1 MYLFCA
7 QTDGEVDDWRK
18 GKHNFRQLNG
28 GQSGVLSNE
37 FDEGMTKKVARIVTK
52 EKARGDARFQR
63 ISWWYPSRPT
73 VILIQVQLQYTILFM
88 KKTPYM
94 CLDMLSSHILS
105 KYDFFTNFAWTN
117 LKYYSSLETRQC
129 HSLWSMGIPGEGV
142 TRSG

>member
-18 GKHNFRQLNG
+18 GKHNFRQANG

-37 FDEGMTKKVARIVTK
+37 FDEGMTRKVARIVTK
-52 EKARGDARFQR
+52 EKVRGDARFQR

-73 VILIQVQLQYTILFM
+73 VILIQVQLQYTVLFM

-94 CLDMLSSHILS
+94 CLDMLKPNFIQICMISSPILHGQIRNITVRWKRGS
-105 KYDFFTNFAWTN
+105 
-117 LKYYSSLETRQC
+117 
-129 HSLWSMGIPGEGV
+129 V
-142 TRSG
+142 TASGPWEFQERA